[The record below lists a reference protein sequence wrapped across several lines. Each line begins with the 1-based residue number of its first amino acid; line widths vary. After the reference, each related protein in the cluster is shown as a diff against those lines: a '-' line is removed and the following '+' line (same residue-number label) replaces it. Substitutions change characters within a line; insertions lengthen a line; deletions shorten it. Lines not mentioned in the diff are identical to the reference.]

1 MKSAVGRARHDSKQQ
16 QLEAEPDLAR
26 TKANRDV
33 LTDADSDELLRVCA
47 QNSDRLAA
55 ARFRVILLVGCAT
68 GFRACGMI
76 HQTWFNLIKDVPN
89 QFNTA
94 HPQQLDL
101 IGIGIN
107 RHKTYSTGKV
117 IYTGVT
123 RHAMADRD
131 APAALGELLA
141 FEVHQV

>member
-55 ARFRVILLVGCAT
+55 AFGSSSLWGV
-68 GFRACGMI
+68 
-76 HQTWFNLIKDVPN
+76 
-89 QFNTA
+89 
-94 HPQQLDL
+94 QLA
-101 IGIGIN
+101 
-107 RHKTYSTGKV
+107 SE
-117 IYTGVT
+117 
-123 RHAMADRD
+123 
-131 APAALGELLA
+131 PA
-141 FEVHQV
+141 V